1 MGTPRIRTTTLA
13 FRGAHN
19 EDDPV
24 FDGVL
29 LVGYTLVLEANWR
42 APVLVPTL
50 GGITDLLSNIVQQ
63 GIA

>member
-1 MGTPRIRTTTLA
+1 LA